1 MGIFHVEK
9 GKAAFQAEGSIF
21 AKSLFMARDESGKL
35 DWAKL
40 GRMPEEAK
48 DIGLSVFNPGKPLN
62 VLKGKVKY

>member
-35 DWAKL
+35 GL
-40 GRMPEEAK
+40 GQVGK
-48 DIGLSVFNPGKPLN
+48 DARRS
-62 VLKGKVKY
+62 